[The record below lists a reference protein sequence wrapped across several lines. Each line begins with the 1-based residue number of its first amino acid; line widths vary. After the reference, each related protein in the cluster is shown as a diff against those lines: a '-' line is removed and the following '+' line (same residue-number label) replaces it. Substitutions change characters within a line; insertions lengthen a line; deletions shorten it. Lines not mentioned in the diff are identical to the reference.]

1 MYGATTPCSK
11 IGNSSIA
18 SEKVDV
24 HLRALSCRWKRQSRK
39 DFVIETSDGVNT
51 TVIPTLPEFRNA
63 RGSICSGYGLTNS
76 SIEFADRKSAPTRG
90 PEAAAA
96 RSGWP
101 VGH

>member
-1 MYGATTPCSK
+1 MYGATTPGSQ
-11 IGNSSIA
+11 IGNSSIVLKKIDA
-18 SEKVDV
+18 
-24 HLRALSCRWKRQSRK
+24 HFRALSCLRKRQSRK

-63 RGSICSGYGLTNS
+63 RRSICSGYGLTNS
-76 SIEFADRKSAPTRG
+76 SIEFANRKSAPARG

-96 RSGWP
+96 RSGWH